1 MRLLAVRHGE
11 STWNAAGRWQGQAD
25 PGLSDLGVQQ
35 ARALGR
41 RLADVGVDAVI
52 SSDLARAL
60 ETARAVAAPHGLDV
74 VVRKDLRERDV
85 GAWTGL
91 TRNEIVERYPE
102 AWAAYREHLD
112 PPLGGGETTRE
123 LHARIAAALD
133 DIVTAAGPRSSTT
146 TVVVGHGGTVRALAY
161 ATLGLEV
168 EPGRRMALAAPA
180 NTALS
185 EIGCDARGMR
195 LHSYNDSAHLF
206 DVGSHATA
214 LDA

>member
-25 PGLSDLGVQQ
+25 PGLSELGLLQ

-41 RLADVGVDAVI
+41 RLAAVDVDTVF

-60 ETARAVAAPHGLDV
+60 ETARAIAAPHGLDV
-74 VVRKDLRERDV
+74 VVRSDLRERDV
-85 GAWTGL
+85 GVWTGL
-91 TRNEIVERYPE
+91 THEEIVVRFPE
-102 AWAAYREHLD
+102 TWAAYLDHLD
-112 PPLGGGETTRE
+112 PRLAGGETTRD
-123 LHARIAAALD
+123 LHARIAAAFEA
-133 DIVTAAGPRSSTT
+133 IVASVGTRTRTTA
-146 TVVVGHGGTVRALAY
+146 VVVGHGGTVRAMAY
-161 ATLGLEV
+161 AALGLAV
-168 EPGRRMALAAPA
+168 EPGRPMAVAAPG

-195 LHSYNDSAHLF
+195 LHSYNDTAHLF
-206 DVGSHATA
+206 GVGARPTA